1 MSNTK
6 VAHNL
11 KYIVY
16 YIVQLQS
23 QSVFIKVLN
32 TNIAQDFKT
41 KAGFAIIN
49 STRFRNSFNIKSYFA
64 KNLISY
70 HHSSMTSHTTST
82 ITRHILI

>member
-11 KYIVY
+11 KYTAY
-16 YIVQLQS
+16 YIVQLQI

-49 STRFRNSFNIKSYFA
+49 
-64 KNLISY
+64 
-70 HHSSMTSHTTST
+70 
-82 ITRHILI
+82 

>member
-11 KYIVY
+11 KYTAY
-16 YIVQLQS
+16 YIVQLQI

-49 STRFRNSFNIKSYFA
+49 STRFRNSFNIKSYFV
-64 KNLISY
+64 KNLLSY
-70 HHSSMTSHTTST
+70 LHSSMTYATS
-82 ITRHILI
+82 IIMHHILI